1 MLTFYSVK
9 ARQMFQVTKSIKISF
24 CKAKGRK
31 EKLFCTIPQF
41 FFTASKL
48 YPCTHIYFTEINE
61 VY

>member
-41 FFTASKL
+41 FLQLQNYTPVHTFISLK
-48 YPCTHIYFTEINE
+48 
-61 VY
+61 